1 MTTGNVRHWWRDGK
15 KIVADESNNKPFFC
29 SDADEVWGDVHP
41 NDLYNSAPT
50 QEEVLGM
57 EVERR
62 EGIKNYG
69 EDWRQKAVAVFME
82 AANNARDKDGKFPRR
97 DKRERRK
104 MRCSDIDIPLPPAKN
119 LSEENGKSTTCL
131 QDNDIMFDNNDGDG
145 ASLAMSSLGDDSV
158 SPNDKIKSRKNVPA
172 VCYCSDDKVESDVH
186 DSFSVLQENASP
198 PGSDSPSNDI
208 GKSVDTEGVVQGLLY
223 PGVDSSGATVTPPKV
238 DSLVS
243 GKRKSGKSRNR
254 KKSKKVKS
262 NNHNVK
268 GGCRVV
274 KYVGDSPSD
283 DIGKSADSEVV
294 EGSLYPDD
302 GAVVPPTKIEVLAGG
317 KRKGRRARTK
327 TRNKKN
333 KSHHGMV
340 HGGCR
345 VISTPS
351 LKNELE
357 Q

>member
-1 MTTGNVRHWWRDGK
+1 MTTGNVRHWWRDSK
-15 KIVADESNNKPFFC
+15 KIVADESNNNPFFC

-57 EVERR
+57 EVKRR

-158 SPNDKIKSRKNVPA
+158 SHTNDKIKSRKNVPA

-243 GKRKSGKSRNR
+243 GKW
-254 KKSKKVKS
+254 
-262 NNHNVK
+262 
-268 GGCRVV
+268 
-274 KYVGDSPSD
+274 
-283 DIGKSADSEVV
+283 
-294 EGSLYPDD
+294 
-302 GAVVPPTKIEVLAGG
+302 KIQ
-317 KRKGRRARTK
+317 
-327 TRNKKN
+327 
-333 KSHHGMV
+333 
-340 HGGCR
+340 
-345 VISTPS
+345 
-351 LKNELE
+351 E
-357 Q
+357 QKEEQVFRWIQFTER